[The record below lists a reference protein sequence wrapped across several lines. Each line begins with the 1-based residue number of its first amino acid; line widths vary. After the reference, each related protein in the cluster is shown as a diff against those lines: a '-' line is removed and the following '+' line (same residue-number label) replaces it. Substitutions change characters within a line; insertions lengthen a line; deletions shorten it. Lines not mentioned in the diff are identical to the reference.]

1 MPLHER
7 RISRFPRNPPF
18 LKQLQ
23 LLTWGIGL
31 LRLSAIKQLNVAKL
45 LVSDAH
51 NANLPEFGQDGFH
64 TFAMNLCILHAGTMA
79 HVDGKLKHG
88 EPVLYESFAEFGLF
102 LAPPHRC
109 PQWGV
114 SPQ

>member
-7 RISRFPRNPPF
+7 RLSRKRRIPPF

-23 LLTWGIGL
+23 LLTWSIG
-31 LRLSAIKQLNVAKL
+31 RLWLGTKKELYVTKL

-51 NANLPEFGQDGFH
+51 DSHLSEFWQHGFYP
-64 TFAMNLCILHAGTMA
+64 FAMNLCILHAGTMA

-88 EPVLYESFAEFGLF
+88 EPVLNKSLAEFGVF
-102 LAPPHRC
+102 LDILLRLC
-109 PQWGV
+109 G
-114 SPQ
+114 